1 MNITLANMKNE
12 AAKAAKN
19 AEKAAAKKKKQDMK
33 TIWTRVLVIA
43 LALLFILAGFVS
55 LIRVF

>member
-12 AAKAAKN
+12 AVKAAKN
-19 AEKAAAKKKKQDMK
+19 AEKAAAKKKKQDLK
-33 TIWTRVLVIA
+33 TWGTRILVIV

-55 LIRVF
+55 IISIF